1 MIIRTPREIGLLV
14 RESRR
19 SHGLTQAALATRVQ
33 VSRKWIIDL
42 EAGKRTSEL
51 GLVLRTLSA
60 LALELDISERSN
72 HAPAPGRDIDAIID
86 ASRRDR
92 D

>member
-19 SHGLTQAALATRVQ
+19 AHGLTQAALAARVH

-51 GLVLRTLSA
+51 GLVLRTLNA
-60 LALELDISERSN
+60 LALELDISERSD
-72 HAPAPGRDIDAIID
+72 HTPSPGRDIDAIIN
-86 ASRRDR
+86 ASRRER
-92 D
+92 S